1 MNKILYML
9 EKLYYQI
16 VRLIPSASGRIL
28 TNKWVLYFIFVVGMF
43 DVVQF
48 YQRGNMTAFALFFV
62 VGFLTQF
69 FSKNMVVII
78 VTAIAVT
85 HLVTYGNRMSEGLT
99 DKGEEEDQEE
109 EVEEDE
115 GFEGEEDEAATEE
128 EPAEKEEDPT
138 KEEPEKKKKKD
149 AFIDQTGELLK
160 KQGELMKKMNEL
172 QPLLDKAESMF
183 KTQKTDGFQ
192 NMNKSSTFAEYY

>member
-1 MNKILYML
+1 
-9 EKLYYQI
+9 
-16 VRLIPSASGRIL
+16 
-28 TNKWVLYFIFVVGMF
+28 MF

-48 YQRGNMTAFALFFV
+48 YQQGNMTAFALFFV

-99 DKGEEEDQEE
+99 DKGEEEEDQEE
-109 EVEEDE
+109 VEVEEDE
-115 GFEGEEDEAATEE
+115 GFEGEEDEAEE
-128 EPAEKEEDPT
+128 EPAEEEEDPT

-160 KQGELMKKMNEL
+160 KQGELMKKMSEL
-172 QPLLDKAESMF
+172 EPLLNKAESMF

-192 NMNKSSTFAEYY
+192 NMNKSYAEYK